1 MNLERYDFN
10 TFKRNV
16 NLSAFA
22 ASYGYEVDK
31 KKTTK
36 TSIAMKSGNDK
47 VIISKKKGIWVYF
60 SVNDDADSGTIVDFV
75 KNRTNKTMPEIGR
88 MLAAQNGLSD
98 PLPTSHKVE
107 NQSYDIRRVKAIF
120 NRCDPFQRSRYLES
134 RGLDA
139 ELIKSTRFTGRVFV
153 DRHCNVVFPHFE
165 NGRLSGLELKNRD
178 RGLLVKGSKKTF
190 WRSNSSRSDSI
201 VVVTEAVID
210 ALSYAKLF
218 QNPNE
223 LYLATGGGVSASQ
236 CQLFAKM
243 LSATNTIKKVVIA
256 TDSDSGGDRIAKRLL
271 KTARKSSYTGRVT
284 RHRPPVEGDD
294 WNDELLRR
302 ELVAS

>member
-1 MNLERYDFN
+1 MNLARYDFN
-10 TFKRNV
+10 TFKRNI
-16 NLSAFA
+16 NLPAFA
-22 ASYGYEVDK
+22 VTYGYEVDK

-47 VIISKKKGIWVYF
+47 VIISKKNSIWVYF

-75 KNRTNKTMPEIGR
+75 KNRTNKAMPEIGR
-88 MLAAQNGLSD
+88 MLTAQNGLSD

-107 NQSYDIRRVKAIF
+107 NQSNDISRVKAIF

-153 DRHCNVVFPHFE
+153 DRHRNVVFPHFQ
-165 NGRLSGLELKNRD
+165 NGQVSGLELKNRD

-190 WRSNSSRSDSI
+190 WRSNSNRNDTTL
-201 VVVTEAVID
+201 VVTEAVID

-256 TDSDSGGDRIAKRLL
+256 TDNDSGGDRIAKRLL

-284 RHRPPVEGDD
+284 RHRPPVDGDD